1 MLYKRPEMFDDNAK
15 TCFNVVFFYSSS
27 LDFFLHFD

>member
-1 MLYKRPEMFDDNAK
+1 MFDDNAK

-27 LDFFLHFD
+27 LDFFLALRLDLSESI